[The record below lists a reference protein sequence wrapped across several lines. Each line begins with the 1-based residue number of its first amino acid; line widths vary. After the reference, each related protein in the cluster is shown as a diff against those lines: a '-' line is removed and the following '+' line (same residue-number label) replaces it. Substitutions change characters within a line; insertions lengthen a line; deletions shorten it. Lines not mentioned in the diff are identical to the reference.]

1 MYPVNRLISAATT
14 IAVVTFIGGT
24 LILFLYFLT
33 SAFGVS
39 FLGLAFGTVAM
50 LVNAGVVVWIVIR
63 AIRDKQNRTPLL
75 TSVGYMMLNLPVG
88 ALYIWLA
95 FMLSNTMRITFVNE
109 HHVEIKNITVVGCE
123 EKKIKRM
130 RPGQEILTWIKIPN
144 DCEISVSYDLDGTRR
159 TELVYVYVTRNNG
172 QILTYEIGAG
182 RGPFDPV
189 PH

>member
-39 FLGLAFGTVAM
+39 FLGLAFGTVAA
-50 LVNAGVVVWIVIR
+50 LVNAGVIVWIIIT
-63 AIRDKQNRTPLL
+63 AIRDKQNRQRLF
-75 TSVGYMMLNLPVG
+75 TSVGYMMLNLPVA
-88 ALYIWLA
+88 ALYVWIA

-109 HHVEIKNITVVGCE
+109 HHMEIKNIAILGCE
-123 EKKIKRM
+123 EKRIKHM
-130 RPGQEILTWIKIPN
+130 RPGQQVSAWIKIPN
-144 DCEISVSYDLDGTRR
+144 DCEISVSYDLNGTRR
-159 TELVYVYVTRNNG
+159 TELVYVYVIRNNG

-189 PH
+189 PQ